1 MNLSEANRM
10 IEKQERANIMKILV
24 NALIVMGNRVRLFKW
39 QKYLNANKMQ

>member
-24 NALIVMGNRVRLFKW
+24 NSLIVMDNRVRLFKW
-39 QKYLNANKMQ
+39 